1 MKKTKKKKKTTYKKK
16 QKKINKKNKCNIRFS
31 NRKELFK
38 YIWLLCIVL
47 VLLVVGFIIYNYKN
61 ERDNYNNDLSDE
73 RIENVVKKLSLVMVG
88 DSLIHGAVYGDAKEG
103 DSYNFYKML
112 EEMKPIISS
121 YDLAFYNHESILG
134 GTELGLSSYP
144 RFNSPYEV
152 GDAFLDSGF
161 NLVSLANNH
170 TLDRGEVAIRN
181 SLNYWKNKDV
191 YVAGS
196 YESFEDRNRILI
208 KEKNGISYAL
218 LSYTC
223 WTNGLSVPSG
233 KEYLLNRYSDS
244 QVKNDIDSIRDKVD
258 LLLVSMHF
266 GDEYSLTPSSEQKRI
281 AKYLS
286 SLGVD
291 IIIGHHPHVVQP
303 IDFIDDTLV
312 IYSLGNFISA
322 QRGIEKLT
330 GLMVSVDVVKDN
342 NKVSL
347 ENVRSELTYTYSD
360 YTSNGRVNFK
370 IYPYSKLN
378 EDLLNNYKTYYN
390 KYMDI
395 VIHGDSRIGKSDYSG
410 DTK

>member
-31 NRKELFK
+31 NRKELLK

-121 YDLAFYNHESILG
+121 YDLAFYNQESILG

-181 SLNYWKNKDV
+181 SHNYWKNKDV

-233 KEYLLNRYSDS
+233 KEYLLNRYSDL
-244 QVKNDIDSIRDKVD
+244 QVKNDIDNIRDKVD

-347 ENVRSELTYTYSD
+347 ENVRAELTYTYSD
-360 YTSNGRVNFK
+360 YISNGRVNFK
-370 IYPYSKLN
+370 VYPYSKLN